1 MREDKALK
9 GMSVFNHTPSRLVYL
24 LGICTVIEAVLFG
37 SGQLLKAGPLT
48 VKMILYMSCL
58 CVSAWIC
65 VRLRPRFDSTDVRLI
80 ILYFLLFLLDIGLGL
95 VNQAPGGA
103 LVEDIKPLSY
113 FFIFPFFLVFITS
126 MRTVDRINSLFR
138 YLPLIMAVIYLVY
151 LMAVSYLGIFTFG
164 QAYESAG
171 QESDFMFRG
180 KSGEL
185 FYKGFIFLP
194 IGMMF
199 WVEEKK
205 ILPVIIIAIAIYYTR
220 TRGFYIIS
228 LFGCIVYYFLTSN
241 NRNAKRAVLLCGIL
255 MVIGLI
261 AIRPDLNMG
270 GEDDRTGGDQI
281 RWQTMSQVWGAIDG
295 FSLWIGHGFGN
306 GVPVRPIHMENSFL
320 EIFQKSGLLGLAYWL
335 YFLFCIYR
343 NIRCLKGRRGTKVP
357 KLYFVGVL
365 MVYVQSLFNPFIT
378 NPIGMSFV
386 LISYCVIK
394 FYRNDV
400 GDTHR
405 LCRI

>member
-1 MREDKALK
+1 MK

-220 TRGFYIIS
+220 TRGF
-228 LFGCIVYYFLTSN
+228 SN
-241 NRNAKRAVLLCGIL
+241 G
-255 MVIGLI
+255 
-261 AIRPDLNMG
+261 DL
-270 GEDDRTGGDQI
+270 R
-281 RWQTMSQVWGAIDG
+281 
-295 FSLWIGHGFGN
+295 
-306 GVPVRPIHMENSFL
+306 
-320 EIFQKSGLLGLAYWL
+320 
-335 YFLFCIYR
+335 
-343 NIRCLKGRRGTKVP
+343 
-357 KLYFVGVL
+357 
-365 MVYVQSLFNPFIT
+365 
-378 NPIGMSFV
+378 
-386 LISYCVIK
+386 
-394 FYRNDV
+394 
-400 GDTHR
+400 
-405 LCRI
+405 